1 MFSRWSRAEVEGS
14 ECRSYQRLRE
24 TIRQTLAFTASER
37 GSHITSPHT
46 HPPPHLS
53 ACVSLVPCV
62 CHENS
67 IKPISVSLCLLA
79 VFSVWSVKPWV
90 LVIWVIRPPAVRIKV
105 CSDAFDTHR
114 SVWYWY
120 SSADADGC
128 VTDAAQSHVF
138 YCKTHNNNNTI
149 FLQRTHTQHE
159 ARKHRWRGSDSATW
173 QTETHEGDSPSAHL
187 LETVIITDPSERT
200 CAITVRKPHR
210 WAETEQKS
218 VREQSKNTSAVS
230 TYKYT
235 YSH

>member
-79 VFSVWSVKPWV
+79 VFSVRSVKPWV

-138 YCKTHNNNNTI
+138 YCKTHTTTTQSSCNGHTHSMKHASTDGED
-149 FLQRTHTQHE
+149 LTQQPDRQRHTRE
-159 ARKHRWRGSDSATW
+159 I
-173 QTETHEGDSPSAHL
+173 HL
-187 LETVIITDPSERT
+187 PL
-200 CAITVRKPHR
+200 
-210 WAETEQKS
+210 
-218 VREQSKNTSAVS
+218 TSW
-230 TYKYT
+230 KLWL
-235 YSH
+235 